1 MVVVGAVGKVGLFG
15 AVVAEYLSELA
26 VCPLELAVCLLEAA
40 VCPLEATVCPLEAV
54 MFPPEALS
62 RLLMRSTVVEVV
74 REDSMEAAATVGA
87 VGLPR
92 AVYLSELAIL
102 LETVVCW
109 LQALVFRLLRL
120 TQSTLVEGLMVTLVK
135 VLKVA
140 VSPVS
145 MSAK

>member
-1 MVVVGAVGKVGLFG
+1 MSAAAVVVVGAMGLPG
-15 AVVAEYLSELA
+15 AVVAEGLS
-26 VCPLELAVCLLEAA
+26 ELAVCLLEAA
-40 VCPLEATVCPLEAV
+40 VCPL
-54 MFPPEALS
+54 EALS

-87 VGLPR
+87 VGLPG

-102 LETVVCW
+102 LETAVCW
-109 LQALVFRLLRL
+109 LQALVSRLLRL
-120 TQSTLVEGLMVTLVK
+120 TQSTLVEGLTVILVK

>member
-1 MVVVGAVGKVGLFG
+1 M
-15 AVVAEYLSELA
+15 
-26 VCPLELAVCLLEAA
+26 CPL
-40 VCPLEATVCPLEAV
+40 
-54 MFPPEALS
+54 EALS

-74 REDSMEAAATVGA
+74 GEESMEAAPTVGTVGT
-87 VGLPR
+87 VGLPGV
-92 AVYLSELAIL
+92 VYLSELAIL
-102 LETVVCW
+102 LETAVCW

-120 TQSTLVEGLMVTLVK
+120 TQSTLVEGLTVILVK

>member
-1 MVVVGAVGKVGLFG
+1 MQAAAVVVVGVMGLPG
-15 AVVAEYLSELA
+15 AVVAECLSELTEG
-26 VCPLELAVCLLEAA
+26 LSELAVCLLEAA
-40 VCPLEATVCPLEAV
+40 VCPLEA
-54 MFPPEALS
+54 LS
-62 RLLMRSTVVEVV
+62 RSLMGSTVVEVV
-74 REDSMEAAATVGA
+74 GEESMEAAPMVGT
-87 VGLPR
+87 VGLPG

-102 LETVVCW
+102 LETAVCW
-109 LQALVFRLLRL
+109 LQALVSRLLRL

>member
-1 MVVVGAVGKVGLFG
+1 M
-15 AVVAEYLSELA
+15 AEFLSELTEG
-26 VCPLELAVCLLEAA
+26 LSELAVCLLEAA
-40 VCPLEATVCPLEAV
+40 VCPLEAAVCPLEATVCPLE
-54 MFPPEALS
+54 ELS

-74 REDSMEAAATVGA
+74 GEESMEAAPTVGT
-87 VGLPR
+87 VGLPG

-102 LETVVCW
+102 LETAVCW
-109 LQALVFRLLRL
+109 LQALVSRLLRL
-120 TQSTLVEGLMVTLVK
+120 TQSTLVEGLTVTLVK

>member
-1 MVVVGAVGKVGLFG
+1 MSAAAVVVVGAMGLPG
-15 AVVAEYLSELA
+15 AVVAEFLSELTEGLSKLTEGL
-26 VCPLELAVCLLEAA
+26 LELAVCLLEAA
-40 VCPLEATVCPLEAV
+40 VCPL
-54 MFPPEALS
+54 EALS

-74 REDSMEAAATVGA
+74 REDSMEAAPTVGT
-87 VGLPR
+87 VGLPG

-102 LETVVCW
+102 LETAVCW
-109 LQALVFRLLRL
+109 LQALVSRLLRL
-120 TQSTLVEGLMVTLVK
+120 TQSTLVEGLTVILVK